1 MDGNLSGWLV
11 QISIQH
17 ESVDVGGRLY
27 IYIYTNI
34 YTLTETKK
42 YIAPEKF
49 TQLKTQKDFPTI
61 QFHVRFVSFREGSK
75 NEGCP
80 VGYARCPGGVLK
92 ELFFL
97 GRVSMG
103 GTEK

>member
-1 MDGNLSGWLV
+1 M
-11 QISIQH
+11 
-17 ESVDVGGRLY
+17 Y

-61 QFHVRFVSFREGSK
+61 QFQGRFVSFREGSK
-75 NEGCP
+75 NDGCP

-92 ELFFL
+92 EPFFFGESFN
-97 GRVSMG
+97 GRNREVGMSGVMNSRCDLLNY
-103 GTEK
+103 KYPP